1 LSSCFFSF
9 SQSFSFPS
17 FSSSS
22 STSFIIQ
29 GVETRTTE
37 VVAQADAIGISIT
50 SGGGFSFNY
59 PRPSWQDKA
68 VAGYFAAAA
77 AAKQSPPA
85 GYNAN
90 GRGFPDISLAG
101 VNYDVYI
108 GGNYYPV
115 SGTSASCPAVAGFIS
130 TINAARIALGKG
142 SIGFLN
148 PALYA
153 YGSSFTNDIK
163 SGNIFCT
170 GDDGTCCPQGYYAA
184 PGWDPTTGFG
194 SVNYGKM
201 ASVLTALGSTIVP
214 TSSPVVAP
222 TPVPITA
229 PLPAPVAVGSPLSGY
244 FISASYL
251 DSTCGALRF
260 STSKLLNACD
270 RNFDSTSSYYTATS
284 TEFITKSYTDTACKS
299 NERVTREAYTGL
311 CSGSLKRY
319 VSGAPDPPS
328 TAPAVYYRSVH
339 SIPSLISLSHK
350 PFLPL
355 YIIYPS
361 CLSLNYIT
369 LFLFL
374 SR

>member
-1 LSSCFFSF
+1 
-9 SQSFSFPS
+9 
-17 FSSSS
+17 
-22 STSFIIQ
+22 
-29 GVETRTTE
+29 
-37 VVAQADAIGISIT
+37 
-50 SGGGFSFNY
+50 
-59 PRPSWQDKA
+59 
-68 VAGYFAAAA
+68 
-77 AAKQSPPA
+77 
-85 GYNAN
+85 
-90 GRGFPDISLAG
+90 
-101 VNYDVYI
+101 
-108 GGNYYPV
+108 
-115 SGTSASCPAVAGFIS
+115 
-130 TINAARIALGKG
+130 
-142 SIGFLN
+142 
-148 PALYA
+148 LYA
-153 YGSSFTNDIK
+153 YGTSFTNDIK

-222 TPVPITA
+222 TPVPVTA
-229 PLPAPVAVGSPLSGY
+229 PIPAPVAAGSPLSGY

-251 DSTCGALRF
+251 DSTCGALRH

-284 TEFITKSYTDTACKS
+284 TEFITKSYTDSACKS
-299 NERVTREAYTGL
+299 NEKVTREAYTGL

-328 TAPAVYYRSVH
+328 TAPAVYYRLVH
-339 SIPSLISLSHK
+339 PIPSLLSLSHV

-361 CLSLNYIT
+361 CLSLNYISP
-369 LFLFL
+369 FLFL
-374 SR
+374 SRSLSLTPTNPSCLSLPFISPYLSHLFFLALSNSHPLFLPLSPLLFTPHRWYSKRLNTPDGLNCTKPSAFSVGSAIDTCIPEENWSVTILGTTLVKCNLCCTLSLVFSHPCSLSILSSHP